1 MVLKPLV
8 PWLFIMPDR
17 LDIKQDFGVFDQN
30 PDLVYLDS
38 ASTTL
43 VPKPAVAAT
52 SSFLNSVVVS
62 TRRGAHRLAVRGGA
76 IVEEVRGT
84 LSQFLDTDKSQISFQ
99 KSIPSA
105 VGSLIYGYDWKA
117 MNKNKIVVAQ
127 SEENSVLVAI
137 LRAAEV
143 LSLTVEIVPIDVD
156 GVLSLEELDTSIDDK
171 TGIVAVGHVT
181 PGIGLYNPIEKVSE
195 IVHKTDALLLTD
207 TTRSAGFDNSI
218 TSLGSDILVFS
229 ANVGLMGPPGMA
241 LQWIDRSLGEKYRP
255 GILGG
260 SAVSDVQNKSF
271 EPALQPDKFEP
282 GYLNVPA
289 IAGLGASLAYL
300 TNLYSNGFSKH
311 LTTLSKYAYKKLT
324 ELPGIVIYGKP
335 SERTTIFGFNL
346 NPEIVNCHD
355 IALFLDESNVA
366 VRSGLICAHPLVQA
380 MTDEG
385 IIQASLHAYNSL
397 TDIDHL
403 IETLATIAD
412 QLL

>member
-1 MVLKPLV
+1 MTNG
-8 PWLFIMPDR
+8 
-17 LDIKQDFGVFDQN
+17 LDIKQDFGIFDQN

-43 VPKPAVAAT
+43 VPKPAVTAT
-52 SSFLNSVVVS
+52 ASFLNSVVVS
-62 TRRGAHRLAVRGGA
+62 TRRGAHRLAVRGSA
-76 IVEEVRGT
+76 IVEEVRASLAQYLNT
-84 LSQFLDTDKSQISFQ
+84 EKSQISFQ

-105 VGSLIYGYDWKA
+105 VGSLVYGYDWKTL
-117 MNKNKIVVAQ
+117 NKNKIIVAQ

-143 LSLTVEIVPIDVD
+143 LGLTIETVPIGTDGALSLTE
-156 GVLSLEELDTSIDDK
+156 LETSIDDK
-171 TGIVAVGHVT
+171 TGFVAVGHVT
-181 PGIGLYNPIEKVSE
+181 PGFGLYNPIEKVAE
-195 IVHKTDALLLTD
+195 IVHRTDALLLTD
-207 TTRSAGFDNSI
+207 ATRSVGFDNSI

-229 ANVGLMGPPGMA
+229 ANVGLMGPPGLA
-241 LQWIDRSLGEKYRP
+241 LQWIDKSVGKKIRP

-260 SAVSDVQNKSF
+260 SAVSDVQKGSF

-282 GYLNVPA
+282 GTLNVPA
-289 IAGLGASLAYL
+289 IAGLGASLEYL
-300 TNLYSNGFSKH
+300 TSLYQDGFHTH
-311 LTTLSKYAYKKLT
+311 LKTLSKHMHKKLT
-324 ELPGIVIYGKP
+324 ELPGIVIYGEP
-335 SERTTIFGFNL
+335 SERATIFGFNL

-380 MTDEG
+380 MADEG

-397 TDIDHL
+397 TDIDYL
-403 IETLATIAD
+403 IETLVTIAD